1 MSRATFFYDEQIAP
15 LLRRLCNV
23 EELTLFFSAIRFN
36 STFIDGKQL
45 HNDVLSYLNKLQI
58 FSFSI
63 HTELINKE
71 IEMKLPSRNDLRNR
85 FVQLGYKHIDAFG
98 DVHFVKGRAA
108 AHIYSLPYQFK
119 EFYYLISAF
128 QGGKF
133 DHVRFLT
140 MIDRRPFE
148 HRLFQII
155 ARDFPVLQKLFISNA
170 EGQQDKA
177 RSCALITFYNLSQ
190 LVFGEAHIDYPME
203 FLSNENIS
211 LPRLTTLS
219 ITYQAL
225 ITVTNNFTNDQVRL
239 ISNRITSLDIC
250 EPFVRSNNF
259 HLFFPLL

>member
-1 MSRATFFYDEQIAP
+1 MT
-15 LLRRLCNV
+15 
-23 EELTLFFSAIRFN
+23 
-36 STFIDGKQL
+36 
-45 HNDVLSYLNKLQI
+45 
-58 FSFSI
+58 
-63 HTELINKE
+63 
-71 IEMKLPSRNDLRNR
+71 
-85 FVQLGYKHIDAFG
+85 
-98 DVHFVKGRAA
+98 
-108 AHIYSLPYQFK
+108 
-119 EFYYLISAF
+119 
-128 QGGKF
+128 
-133 DHVRFLT
+133 
-140 MIDRRPFE
+140 DRRPFE